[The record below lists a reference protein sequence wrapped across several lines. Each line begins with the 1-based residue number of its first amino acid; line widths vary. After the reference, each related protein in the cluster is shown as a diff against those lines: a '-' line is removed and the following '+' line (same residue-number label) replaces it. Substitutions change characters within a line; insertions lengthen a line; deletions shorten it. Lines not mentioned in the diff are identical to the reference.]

1 MESKHEVDA
10 DARLAAVRRMLEI
23 VDRLRDPGGCPW
35 DREQTVESMAPYAVE
50 EAHELREA
58 IESGDPRAM
67 AEEAGDCLMS
77 VSMIARIASE
87 HGTFDLARACEAVS
101 DKLVRRHPHV
111 FADGDAE
118 TAGEVLETWEEI
130 KKAERAGRAEDASAL
145 AGVPRTLPALQRAG
159 RVSEKAVAAGFAWED
174 AAGALAKLGE
184 EVAELEGALGV
195 SSEPLTGDR
204 KERVEHEL
212 GDVLIAGAFLAQYLG
227 LDPERLCGRA
237 LDRFET
243 RFRHMESECGGDL
256 SGRSLDEL
264 MRAWSQAKRATP

>member
-1 MESKHEVDA
+1 MEPKPEVA
-10 DARLAAVRRMLEI
+10 AEARLAAVGRMLEI

-58 IESGDPRAM
+58 IESGDTRSM
-67 AEEAGDCLMS
+67 VEEAGDCLMS

-87 HGTFDLARACEAVS
+87 HGTFDLIQACEAVS

-111 FADGDAE
+111 FSDGDAS
-118 TAGEVLETWEEI
+118 TSGEVLETWEEI
-130 KKAERAGRAEDASAL
+130 KKQERAGRKEDTSAL

-159 RVSEKAVAAGFAWED
+159 RVSEKAVAAGFAWENAD
-174 AAGALAKLGE
+174 GAYRKLGE
-184 EVAELEGALGV
+184 ELAELDAVIGV
-195 SSEPLTGDR
+195 PSEPLTGER

-212 GDVLIAGAFLAQYLG
+212 GDVLSAGAFLAQYLG
-227 LDPERLCGRA
+227 LDPERLCGLA
-237 LDRFET
+237 LDRFAT

-264 MRAWSQAKRATP
+264 MQAWSQAKRATK